1 MKRFLSAVFLCGSL
15 LAAGSVYFL
24 RSVEAKE
31 DIVLHLL
38 NLPAPPPSHP
48 LVSLSGRRDESFYDE
63 SKPPKD
69 DAPIEDLI
77 DYWSRQSTGYAVLGY
92 NPKPSPRV
100 VARLMGEIRANP
112 GESVR
117 LLNIFQDDPDA
128 VRMLKDIYDTGSGN
142 NTLEREELATLK
154 SWLVDNS
161 PHFPD
166 ELERKAE
173 RYATTGE
180 YVSNH
185 YDMLNLTRQD
195 WNRAAPIV
203 NRAYNDRGSPVAR
216 VGAMWALYRHAL
228 AEDSMGDIDRFRD
241 ELKAVVEDKSATN
254 GMRDLAF
261 DALVSEKE
269 WSGRDEWYYSLLAD
283 ETLSDLRVNGSSY
296 TGLTTLILY
305 SPAEKYRDKMIEL
318 AKSDN
323 KTVKN
328 AAVKNLVVLFRRGS
342 DEAITRALLP
352 WLTDADWASA
362 SDEGGRQT
370 LVRALAEYKIPESV
384 PGLIHLLNEKPSK
397 EEVEARAEMVRKS
410 QAMMATMTNSNSAFT
425 VTTNSMVSSSNAMAS
440 ATPPMSAA
448 MAEASRAANAAA
460 NAVISAMY
468 SEDRYPYRYAALN
481 ALTKQADMRAVPA
494 LRRLLNTTADYE
506 RSMVIHAMITSGGF
520 TVPEQV
526 DALVAVVKAGDTI
539 SHVGAM
545 SNTVANTNYAS
556 NVQTRQPSVQETIGS
571 RLAQMDTVGD
581 DLVRAVIERMDSL
594 ERREPVVAEGLRKVV
609 QGWDGPAVNMM
620 MLRDLKNGKSN
631 SEAVIK
637 LLAIR
642 KELREKQP
650 NDVFDLRTGNPIAI
664 GLAGCIL
671 EDTNDMASLL
681 NGGNIAATTAM
692 LACAR
697 LVRAELPVEQV
708 VPLLKSTDRGLALAA
723 ERYLLSEDS
732 PAARTAVL
740 SLYPNGAKI
749 TGASTFFEGE
759 TASPKGLWENLGK
772 LFASVSPYY
781 SSVDYPAASFYPGDF
796 TALEKGLQEE
806 VIADK
811 ELFGIYSYENFNVR
825 IYADRAVFSIQED
838 DARYRERVLT
848 TEEFDHLKGL
858 LAYHRVDELPPFLSC
873 TECEPRQLLM
883 LGRSGGRR
891 LFVKATKM
899 PELFAGLDSFFA
911 QVSQSQLKLKYT
923 ASKELPGLE
932 VLFADNGVAAESVWK
947 NGPEIRLL
955 VTNRSARERVQK
967 EIEQAVE
974 QAAGPDEATEENENA
989 PETNPWRLGQELR
1002 AKREYEGIDWFGLAN
1017 ERLSGQVPT
1026 PPGFDLPP
1034 VRDSLSVPPAF
1045 ERWKARAGDVEIRS
1059 DTEGLYRVRGGAITK
1074 IGTGYYSYPLVT
1086 PNGRWLIVNK
1096 YGDEGNGLIRV
1107 NVQTGREYPIDP
1119 TEQPADMGIV
1129 FIPSINRFLIGSM
1142 VYSDEHS
1149 DHEYEGEAESEAG
1162 ETFLRP
1168 VYRASSF
1175 VLLDPETGTFRNAPG
1190 EYRPLTHQ
1198 TFRQLQPAGKPNE
1211 FWAAMPDENKN
1222 ETVVGVYNAAVFG
1235 FKPVLRVPKIQFDSL
1250 DMWVDQG
1257 KVYFVYRGHLLAA
1270 PLPAG

>member
-1 MKRFLSAVFLCGSL
+1 MKRFLSAVLLCGSL
-15 LAAGSVYFL
+15 LAAGSVYFF
-24 RSVEAKE
+24 RSAEAKE
-31 DIVLHLL
+31 DIVLQLL
-38 NLPAPPPSHP
+38 NLPAPPPPNP
-48 LVSLSGRRDESFYDE
+48 LVSLSGRRDASFYDE

-77 DYWSRQSTGYAVLGY
+77 EYWSRQNVGYEVLRY
-92 NPKPSPRV
+92 NPKPSSRV
-100 VARLMGEIRANP
+100 VARLMAGVRANP
-112 GESVR
+112 SEALR
-117 LLNIFQDDPDA
+117 FLNVFQDDPDA
-128 VRMLKDIYDTGSGN
+128 VRMLRDIYDAGSGN
-142 NTLEREELATLK
+142 NTLEQHELASLK
-154 SWLVDNS
+154 EWLVDNS

-166 ELERKAE
+166 ELERRAS
-173 RYATTGE
+173 RYSVSGE
-180 YVSNH
+180 YVTNH
-185 YDMLNLTRQD
+185 YDLLALTRQD

-203 NRAYNDRGSPVAR
+203 NRAYNDRSSPVAR

-305 SPAEKYRDKMIEL
+305 SPADKYRDKMIEL

-352 WLTDADWASA
+352 WLADPKWASDSNDA
-362 SDEGGRQT
+362 GRQAV
-370 LVRALAEYKIPESV
+370 VRALAEYKMPESV
-384 PGLIHLLNEKPSK
+384 PGLIHLLNEKPAK
-397 EEVEARAEMVRKS
+397 EEIEARAEMMRS
-410 QAMMATMTNSNSAFT
+410 RQAVMANSNSSFT
-425 VTTNSMVSSSNAMAS
+425 VSNTSNAAIE
-440 ATPPMSAA
+440 AA
-448 MAEASRAANAAA
+448 KSAANAAMDD
-460 NAVISAMY
+460 AVRAMY
-468 SEDRYPYRYAALN
+468 DGDRYPFRYAALN
-481 ALTKQADMRAVPA
+481 ALAKQADLRAVPA

-556 NVQTRQPSVQETIGS
+556 NVQTRQPSVQETIGA

-594 ERREPVVAEGLRKVV
+594 ERREPVVAEGLRKIV

-740 SLYPNGAKI
+740 ALYPNGAKI

-759 TASPKGLWENLGK
+759 TASPKGLWENFGK

-781 SSVDYPAASFYPGDF
+781 ASVDYPAAGFYAGDF

-811 ELFGIYSYENFNVR
+811 GLFGVYSYENFNVR
-825 IYADRAVFSIQED
+825 IYPDRAVFSIQED

-848 TEEFDHLKGL
+848 TEEFDHLKEL
-858 LAYHRVDELPPFLSC
+858 LAYHKVDELPPFLSC

-932 VLFADNGVAAESVWK
+932 VLFADAAVAAESVWK

-955 VTNRSARERVQK
+955 ITNRTVRERVQK
-967 EIEQAVE
+967 EIERAVE
-974 QAAGPDEATEENENA
+974 QAAGSDEATEENEDA
-989 PETNPWRLGQELR
+989 PEMNPWRLGQELR
-1002 AKREYEGIDWFGLAN
+1002 AKREYEGIEWFGLSN
-1017 ERLSGQVPT
+1017 ERLGGQVPA

-1034 VRDSLSVPPAF
+1034 VRDSLSVPPTF
-1045 ERWKARAGDVEIRS
+1045 ERWKARAGDLEIRA

-1107 NVQTGREYPIDP
+1107 NVQTGREYPVDLD
-1119 TEQPADMGIV
+1119 EQPADMGIV
-1129 FIPSINRFLIGSM
+1129 FIPSINRFLLGSM
-1142 VYSDEHS
+1142 VYDGEHS

-1168 VYRASSF
+1168 VYRPSSF

-1198 TFRQLQPAGKPNE
+1198 TFRQLQPAEKPNE
-1211 FWAAMPDENKN
+1211 FWAAMHDENKN

-1235 FKPVLRVPKIQFDSL
+1235 FKPVLKVPKIQFDSL